1 MPAVKDVAII
11 GAGPAGIA
19 AAIYLRRAGAD
30 FVLIEKGEV
39 GGLLRSANLVE
50 NYPGFPSGISGLD
63 IASVFEEQME
73 TLSIRP
79 KKAAVTRLDAEKN
92 SLRIETDSGSLR
104 SKNVIICTGTVP
116 RRLELEGTEGPAGKR
131 ILYEVNSVPEIT
143 AKSGAVLIVGGGD
156 AAFDHALKLKARGR
170 DVKII
175 SRSRPRCLPLLMQRV
190 KKERIEIIT
199 ADPKAIRKIP
209 EGIELDCVSGKR
221 KMSLKGELLLVAIG
235 RLPKIDFL
243 GPKLKKNLKILN
255 KGPETN
261 IEGLYLAGDV
271 VGGSYRQTGIAV
283 GGGILAAMMVQDSL
297 ARGGVG

>member
-1 MPAVKDVAII
+1 VKDVAII

-19 AAIYLRRAGAD
+19 AAIYLKRAGAD
-30 FVLIEKGEV
+30 LVLIEKGEV

-50 NYPGFPSGISGLD
+50 NYPGFPNGVSGLD
-63 IASVFEEQME
+63 ITSVFEEQMK

-79 KKAAVTRLDAEKN
+79 KKATVTRLDVDKN
-92 SLRIETDSGSLR
+92 SFNIETDSGSLR

-116 RRLELEGTEGPAGKR
+116 SKLELDGADGPAGKS
-131 ILYEVNSVPEIT
+131 ILYDVNSVPKKT
-143 AKSGAVLIVGGGD
+143 AKSGTALIVGGGD
-156 AAFDHALKLKARGR
+156 AAFDYALNLNARGR
-170 DVKII
+170 EVKII
-175 SRSRPRCLPLLMQRV
+175 SRSGAKCLPLLLERV
-190 KKERIEIIT
+190 KKEKIKVIT
-199 ADPKAIRKIP
+199 ADPTAIRKVA
-209 EGIELDCVSGKR
+209 EGIEMDCVSGKR
-221 KMSLKGELLLVAIG
+221 KMTIEGELLLVAIG

-283 GGGILAAMMVQDSL
+283 GGGILAAMMIQDSST
-297 ARGGVG
+297 RGGAR